1 VSFWIRV
8 FFAMSGWVTRRLVA
22 ASAAAPKPTPSLRF
36 AAAGDASVVA
46 WSCGR
51 PRTGGTAGVVGL
63 GGAAVQ
69 YQTRR
74 FHGSGGLASALWP
87 EMPLSTSRSM
97 SRSMAS
103 LSSSYSSWSSSS
115 SQRSGT
121 RRYVCYFSSLSS
133 APLPPLISH
142 VTPYTPC
149 QVSSFCPYPCPVNSR
164 SRVCIVHTPS
174 SASIGRNVH
183 SGRCILL
190 AKSFILVG

>member
-1 VSFWIRV
+1 MSFWIRV

-87 EMPLSTSRSM
+87 EMPLSTSSRSV
-97 SRSMAS
+97 SRSMTS

-115 SQRSGT
+115 SQRSGI
-121 RRYVCYFSSLSS
+121 RRYVCYFSFLSS
-133 APLPPLISH
+133 ALLPPLVSH
-142 VTPYTPC
+142 ANPSIPC
-149 QVSSFCPYPCPVNSR
+149 QVSSFRPYPCPVNIR

-174 SASIGRNVH
+174 SASIG
-183 SGRCILL
+183 
-190 AKSFILVG
+190 